1 MDLETIQS
9 LERGILVGKKIE
21 SKQDLLYAYD
31 NNQIVL
37 CQVPLLKKGLDII
50 ADLRPKIVLEDLLE
64 IGNSYWNTKLP
75 VSNDPEF
82 KKRHWFITSGN
93 KPNYGKTHFMELL
106 KKEGRVYEWDYK
118 AKFQNYIN
126 EQFIWLDAFSGNI
139 TLHDL

>member
-1 MDLETIQS
+1 MDLETIQA
-9 LERGILVGKKIE
+9 LERGILVGQTIRTNQE
-21 SKQDLLYAYD
+21 LLFALE
-31 NNQIVL
+31 NNQIAM
-37 CQVPLLKKGLDII
+37 CQVPLYKKAIDII
-50 ADLRPKIVLEDLLE
+50 KEISPKIVLENLLE

-75 VSNDPEF
+75 VSIDPEF

-93 KPNYGKTHFMELL
+93 EPNFGKTHFMEIL

-118 AKFQNYIN
+118 SKFQNYER